1 MLMRTFLRPWVQKEK
16 KENDQGAIKKKD
28 YQVKGSI
35 EVSCKQSLGYGGGS
49 TSQQSI
55 VKINRNSKHTN
66 TATSYIGT
74 TCIMSGIW

>member
-35 EVSCKQSLGYGGGS
+35 EVSCKHIPGVWRWLHLTTVY
-49 TSQQSI
+49 SQNQQ
-55 VKINRNSKHTN
+55 K
-66 TATSYIGT
+66 
-74 TCIMSGIW
+74 